1 MEPTPTKIAILTERA
16 DIALGGA
23 ERSVRELT
31 DELNRQGMQT
41 VLLSAAGTSDSSRIH
56 VLCPSR
62 KAKRTPLPLIETAL
76 QEYLKTNPCDLLH
89 STLPVSAADIYQP
102 RGGSWR
108 QAAIQNA
115 QSYPDP
121 FRRFFKRRF
130 HFLNRR
136 RTQYLLAE
144 AKVLTANPNLT
155 VAALSNSVKQHF
167 LRHIPISPDRIV
179 VIPNGIRLP
188 EPPPT
193 QSVTDFRSR
202 ILRSAGLNPAD
213 PAVLFLFAANNFR
226 LKGLF
231 DLIHA
236 LALAARK
243 SPLPL
248 VLAVVGKDN
257 PRQAR
262 NLAWLAGIE
271 QKIVFCGPL
280 PDISAALA
288 AADAAVLPTWYDPS
302 SRFILEALAMAKPVL
317 TTSLNG
323 AAEFIRRNR
332 HGIII
337 AHPRCRQALADGLL
351 ALTHPQTRTAF
362 SQAILEDN
370 LRSEVSITRHVRQ
383 LISLYKQILTRKN
396 KPQ

>member
-31 DELNRQGMQT
+31 DELNRQGIQT
-41 VLLSAAGTSDSSRIH
+41 LLLTVAGTSDSSRIH